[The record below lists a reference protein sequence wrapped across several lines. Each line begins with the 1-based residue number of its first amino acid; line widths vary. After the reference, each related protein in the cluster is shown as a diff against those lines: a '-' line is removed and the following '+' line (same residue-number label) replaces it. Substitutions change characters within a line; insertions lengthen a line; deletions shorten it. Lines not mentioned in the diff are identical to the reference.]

1 MVNVKTYTDVRY
13 IYIYMLN
20 IHVLAS
26 VESIFG
32 FMEDH
37 NIILNIGT
45 EVRTRTLL
53 FRNVNK
59 CIIKKK
65 VNTKIYLHIIKNKI
79 FHTQ

>member
-1 MVNVKTYTDVRY
+1 MVNVKTYTDVR
-13 IYIYMLN
+13 YIYMLN

-53 FRNVNK
+53 FSK
-59 CIIKKK
+59 C
-65 VNTKIYLHIIKNKI
+65 
-79 FHTQ
+79 

>member
-53 FRNVNK
+53 FSK
-59 CIIKKK
+59 C
-65 VNTKIYLHIIKNKI
+65 
-79 FHTQ
+79 